1 MATEIINERELY
13 PSYEIIGGE
22 KIMSPAPTLDHSN
35 IIFKLSYTIG
45 GYLMEHKSGYVFT
58 DNVDVHFSD
67 GSLYKPDLCV
77 VLKSNEKILAGR
89 KAIYGA
95 PDMVVEVLSRST
107 KKKDLTV
114 KKDTYEAQGVREYW
128 IIDPY
133 MEVVSVYLLRDGKYF
148 LNDEYIRFDDKDL
161 ESMTDEEKAAIKHE
175 VPVSIV
181 DGLTI
186 PLDFVFSWGY

>member
-1 MATEIINERELY
+1 MATETLNAPDLY
-13 PSYEIIGGE
+13 KFCEIIDG
-22 KIMSPAPTLDHSN
+22 KKFRLPSVTPAQNQMQWRIITAIMDY
-35 IIFKLSYTIG
+35 F
-45 GYLMEHKSGYVFT
+45 MEHKNGYVFG
-58 DNVDVHFSD
+58 NVDVYFD
-67 GSLYKPDLCV
+67 DENIFIPDAVV
-77 VLKSNEKILAGR
+77 VLKEHEQILAKR
-89 KAIYGA
+89 DMVRGA

-107 KKKDLTV
+107 KNKDLTV
-114 KKDTYEAQGVREYW
+114 KKDTYEAHGVKEYW

-186 PLDFVFSWGY
+186 PLDFIFSWGY

>member
-1 MATEIINERELY
+1 MATETLNAPDLY
-13 PSYEIIGGE
+13 KFCEIIDG
-22 KIMSPAPTLDHSN
+22 KKFRLPSVTPAQNQMQWRIITAIMDY
-35 IIFKLSYTIG
+35 F
-45 GYLMEHKSGYVFT
+45 MEHKNGYVFG
-58 DNVDVHFSD
+58 NVDVYFD
-67 GSLYKPDLCV
+67 DENIFIPDAVV
-77 VLKSNEKILAGR
+77 VLKEHEQILAKRDMVRGV
-89 KAIYGA
+89 

-114 KKDTYEAQGVREYW
+114 KKDTYEAHGVKEYW

-148 LNDEYIRFDDKDL
+148 LDDEYIRFDDKDL
-161 ESMTDEEKAAIKHE
+161 ESMTDEDKAAIKHE

-186 PLDFVFSWGY
+186 PLDFIFSWGY